1 MPTFEQNRGIV
12 VGRDAISEPCEAV
25 SVEDGVEIAATLV
38 SVIPPNAVGIAA
50 NQIGL
55 RGRVC
60 YVNAGQ
66 PIILINPT
74 IVRSSGRI
82 HYLEGCLSFPGEAVR
97 TERFSNIVVKADNH
111 DKLLEFGTQNLLE
124 CVCVQHEIDHLDGI
138 TMHERRVT

>member
-1 MPTFEQNRGIV
+1 MRFFAASHRY
-12 VGRDAISEPCEAV
+12 S
-25 SVEDGVEIAATLV
+25 SVEFTAPR
-38 SVIPPNAVGIAA
+38 SNAVGIAA